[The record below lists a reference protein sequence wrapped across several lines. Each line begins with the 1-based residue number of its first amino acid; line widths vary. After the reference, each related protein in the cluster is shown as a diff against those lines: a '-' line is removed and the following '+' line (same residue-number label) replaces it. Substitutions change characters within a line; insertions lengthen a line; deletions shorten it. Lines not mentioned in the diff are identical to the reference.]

1 MFISQQ
7 QTTVRPHQ
15 AIRRTKAAASWWTLS
30 CEGTSCDHLVSA
42 QMSWEPWTLLILFH
56 VPARSLFLP
65 SPGTQWAHT
74 PVINVHLAS
83 GCSWVG
89 GSQQS
94 WSHRVTP
101 AWDTHLSCLE
111 AAGVGTVAGADALCL
126 SGNNNCRV
134 YLHPGP
140 YLAPA
145 IATSL
150 TVMTCS
156 CLSLLSNIFMLL

>member
-65 SPGTQWAHT
+65 SPGTHARNKCPLSVWLQLGGRQSAVMESPRHPGLGHT
-74 PVINVHLAS
+74 SLMS
-83 GCSWVG
+83 GGCWCRHSG
-89 GSQQS
+89 RD
-94 WSHRVTP
+94 H
-101 AWDTHLSCLE
+101 
-111 AAGVGTVAGADALCL
+111 ALCL